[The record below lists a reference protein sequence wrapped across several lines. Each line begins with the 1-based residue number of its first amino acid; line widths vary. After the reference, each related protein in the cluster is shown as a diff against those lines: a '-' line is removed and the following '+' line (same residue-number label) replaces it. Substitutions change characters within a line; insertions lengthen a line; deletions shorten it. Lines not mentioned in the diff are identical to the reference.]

1 MGAARA
7 TPRAPGPAGAGGEG
21 EDLAAQLGSG
31 LNLAGTGPGKG
42 ASGYEDWGDKR
53 AKKKKGRRAAKG
65 EKTTAGGGGAS
76 PQVEE
81 THACSICGARYPSRS
96 KLFKHIR
103 ESGHAALKSA

>member
-1 MGAARA
+1 MGGARA

-42 ASGYEDWGDKR
+42 ASGDEDWGDKR

-65 EKTTAGGGGAS
+65 EKATAAGGGAS

>member
-1 MGAARA
+1 MP
-7 TPRAPGPAGAGGEG
+7 TPAGRTPAT
-21 EDLAAQLGSG
+21 AAAAGSG
-31 LNLAGTGPGKG
+31 GTGDG
-42 ASGYEDWGDKR
+42 A
-53 AKKKKGRRAAKG
+53 
-65 EKTTAGGGGAS
+65 GGAS